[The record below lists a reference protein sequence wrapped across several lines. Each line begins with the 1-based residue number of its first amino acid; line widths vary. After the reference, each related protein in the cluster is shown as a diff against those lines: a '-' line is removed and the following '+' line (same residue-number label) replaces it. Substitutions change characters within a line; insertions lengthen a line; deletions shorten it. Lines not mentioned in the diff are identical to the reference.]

1 MELIT
6 WLFKLFLDIYF
17 MISEFFIEIVSYFV
31 PPEYM
36 DQARIGVM
44 LLIAFIIY
52 RQFRLGKLIGAI
64 ISFII
69 FLFIVSTFFS
79 KASALGLF

>member
-17 MISEFFIEIVSYFV
+17 MISDFFIEIVSYFV

-79 KASALGLF
+79 KASNLGLF

>member
-17 MISEFFIEIVSYFV
+17 MISDFFIEIVSYIV